1 MLRDAP
7 AELIE
12 LIRSTSAADKIMRAF
27 VPVVRRFGKKTARLR
42 IGTSRS
48 DETCPFFQGPTAMP
62 RSEPQPPPG
71 PDEPRRRPEPG
82 VKALQHEDILIAT
95 MAGMLAWVIT
105 LVLKIAFS
113 G

>member
-1 MLRDAP
+1 
-7 AELIE
+7 
-12 LIRSTSAADKIMRAF
+12 
-27 VPVVRRFGKKTARLR
+27 
-42 IGTSRS
+42 
-48 DETCPFFQGPTAMP
+48 MP

-82 VKALQHEDILIAT
+82 VKALLQHEDILIAT